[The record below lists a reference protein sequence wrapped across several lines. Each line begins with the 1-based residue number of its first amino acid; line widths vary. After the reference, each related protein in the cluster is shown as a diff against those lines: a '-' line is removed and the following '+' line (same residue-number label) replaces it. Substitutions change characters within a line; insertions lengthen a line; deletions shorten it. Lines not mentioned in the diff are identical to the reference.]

1 MSPVQLARDLALL
14 VARLGVGVI
23 LIAHGWQKLSD
34 QGLAGTAAGFGQM
47 GVPLPTV
54 SAYYATFVELVG
66 GVALILGLALPLV
79 GLLVALDMAGAL
91 VLVHLPNG
99 LFASEGGFELVLAIG
114 AGAVAIAAAG
124 SGRFGLDHYL
134 LRRSK
139 SRSKIGEQQSVSA

>member
-14 VARLGVGVI
+14 VARLGLGVI

-114 AGAVAIAAAG
+114 VGAVAIAAAG

-139 SRSKIGEQQSVSA
+139 IGERQSVSA

>member
-1 MSPVQLARDLALL
+1 MSAVQLARDLALL
-14 VARLGVGVI
+14 VARLGLGVI
-23 LIAHGWQKLSD
+23 LVAHGWQKLSD
-34 QGLAGTAAGFGQM
+34 QGLAQTAAGFGQM

-91 VLVHLPNG
+91 LLVHLPNG
-99 LFASEGGFELVLAIG
+99 LFVSEGGYELVLAIG
-114 AGAVAIAAAG
+114 AGALALAAAG
-124 SGRFGLDHYL
+124 SGRLGIDHYL

-139 SRSKIGEQQSVSA
+139 ATEEQSVTAY

>member
-1 MSPVQLARDLALL
+1 MSSPVQIARDLALL
-14 VARLGVGVI
+14 VARLGLGVI

-99 LFASEGGFELVLAIG
+99 LFASQGGFELVLAIG
-114 AGAVAIAAAG
+114 VGAVAIAAAG
-124 SGRFGLDHYL
+124 SGRLGLDHYL
-134 LRRSK
+134 LRR
-139 SRSKIGEQQSVSA
+139 RSKLGEEQGVSA

>member
-1 MSPVQLARDLALL
+1 MSSPVQLARDLALL
-14 VARLGVGVI
+14 VARLGLGVI

-114 AGAVAIAAAG
+114 VGAVAIAAAG
-124 SGRFGLDHYL
+124 SGRLGLDHYL
-134 LRRSK
+134 LRR
-139 SRSKIGEQQSVSA
+139 RPKIGEEQSVSV